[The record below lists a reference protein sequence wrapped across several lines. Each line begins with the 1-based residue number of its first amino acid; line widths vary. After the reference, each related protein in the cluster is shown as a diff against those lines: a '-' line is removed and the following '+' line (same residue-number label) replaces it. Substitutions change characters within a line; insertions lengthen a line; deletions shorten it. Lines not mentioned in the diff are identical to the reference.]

1 MPRTPA
7 ARANSPSDS
16 SPTRQ
21 GTVMRDVYHFIKKE
35 GVNPYP
41 YGDVYG
47 GQSEWREKWMNLEP
61 NPDPYHTHVRDISS
75 ADHQWPHLRLLADFM
90 NIGTVTAR
98 WQENPAEDD
107 ARSRAGRTMRT
118 NVCLLEYYRDQ
129 KPPQCTRYKTR
140 ESLKTGLAGLK
151 PDQNLTLRLFV
162 VEDLSRTVIEAL
174 GYKFGVEPDFFREH
188 LYAYAWNN
196 PRDPW
201 RDATNLEV
209 DLEQRRWLQIRFPRA
224 RYFQKHTTYSI
235 DARGE
240 EMKFNVERRADDD
253 ENRGCKWDDPD
264 ALTSFMRSKASLWTK
279 KRVSSGEP
287 ETAILLL
294 DPTIQNGLPLWKGYK
309 NWEKPPYPLRSDPLP
324 EGPKQTSFF
333 DDFVY
338 WAQKPDCFPQL
349 PSEECPSHIHIPVA
363 ALLHLLASEWLLIID
378 YVKARLNIIDWELAY
393 PQHFVKNPD
402 DIDGRMRKLHA
413 WRRFIPVFREM
424 LSDMLLHVFHSSS
437 HIETMRG
444 GDFDTRAWLAHQT
457 NNDGRV
463 HDLVTDVV
471 LQPYKRDFALVLGA
485 MEEFQKRL
493 ERLTQLAVQTSI
505 VDDSRRSMA
514 DNRNLH
520 RLTWLA
526 TLFLPLSFIAA
537 LLSMQSKVS
546 ELGHTLRMWAVIAA
560 PSAGLTLFVVLLI
573 SSTTAKK
580 AMSDFPWFGNWK
592 PFVKKDSSRKRR

>member
-1 MPRTPA
+1 
-7 ARANSPSDS
+7 
-16 SPTRQ
+16 
-21 GTVMRDVYHFIKKE
+21 
-35 GVNPYP
+35 
-41 YGDVYG
+41 
-47 GQSEWREKWMNLEP
+47 
-61 NPDPYHTHVRDISS
+61 
-75 ADHQWPHLRLLADFM
+75 M

-98 WQENPAEDD
+98 WQEKAAENDPGP
-107 ARSRAGRTMRT
+107 RAGRLLRT
-118 NVCLLEYYRDQ
+118 NVCLLEYCRDQ
-129 KPPQCTRYKTR
+129 KPPQCTLYKTR
-140 ESLKTGLAGLK
+140 DSLKAGLAGLK

-162 VEDLSRTVIEAL
+162 VEDLSQTVIEAL

-201 RDATNLEV
+201 KDAATLEV
-209 DLEQRRWLQIRFPRA
+209 DLEQRRWFQIRFPRA
-224 RYFQKHTTYSI
+224 RYFQKDTTYSK

-240 EMKFNVERRADDD
+240 EIKFNVERRADDD
-253 ENRGCKWDDPD
+253 ENRG
-264 ALTSFMRSKASLWTK
+264 S
-279 KRVSSGEP
+279 
-287 ETAILLL
+287 ILLL
-294 DPTIQNGLPLWKGYK
+294 DPTIQKGAPLWKGYK

-324 EGPKQTSFF
+324 EGPKQTSIF
-333 DDFVY
+333 DDFVH
-338 WAQKPDCFPQL
+338 WAQKPECFPQL
-349 PSEECPSHIHIPVA
+349 SFEECPSRIHIPMA

-424 LSDMLLHVFHSSS
+424 LSDMLLRVFHSSS

-444 GDFDTRAWLAHQT
+444 SDFDTRAWLAYQT

-463 HDLVTDVV
+463 HDLITDVV
-471 LQPYKRDFALVLGA
+471 LQPYKRDFALALGA

-546 ELGHTLRMWAVIAA
+546 ELGHTLWVWAVVAA
-560 PSAGLTLFVVLLI
+560 PSAGLTLGVVLLI
-573 SSTTAKK
+573 SSITVKK

-592 PFVKKDSSRKRR
+592 PFEKKDSSRKR